1 MPKNRNGFLKKIDRY
16 FIYLLMLLS
25 VLMLLVCGC
34 GNYDDE
40 KNKDKG
46 GDISFAPVI
55 VPSNDEYKAMVTAS
69 TTVTIDG
76 ETYPIEYLS
85 ILKSGDRIGNEVFG
99 QIVDQDN
106 QALQPVHAGKAHLP
120 LQQVTLRWC
129 LAFSFRSTC
138 LPCSCFTRWRLF
150 RCSS

>member
-76 ETYPIEYLS
+76 ETYPIEYQ
-85 ILKSGDRIGNEVFG
+85 ILHINLFLEYQILYLFLLLYRYFSNPEVLFFLVF
-99 QIVDQDN
+99 QREF
-106 QALQPVHAGKAHLP
+106 HLFHF
-120 LQQVTLRWC
+120 L
-129 LAFSFRSTC
+129 
-138 LPCSCFTRWRLF
+138 
-150 RCSS
+150 